1 MKYYQ
6 KTFVVTGGLSGL
18 GEATVERLSQLGGNV
33 AVIDLATP
41 DKPKK
46 GASRTGYFKADV
58 SKTHEITAAVDDIV
72 AWSNTT
78 GSVIAGVIISKKGT
92 SMLLDQ
98 FSKVIDIN
106 LIGTVDLIRQLVPYI
121 ATQSPNA
128 KGERGVLITVSSA
141 AAFDGQEGQTAYGA
155 AKGAIAS
162 MTLPLARDLSCW
174 GIRAVCIA
182 PGLFDTGMAAI
193 HEKRSRQSEVWA
205 RGDRLPPASR
215 FVLRIGLRQQNLDV
229 ADILLHEVSHPSSS
243 QYAKH
248 YTRQAVIDKFAASDE
263 TIAAVQS
270 WFSANGATSILSK
283 DRGWLHVNTTVADA
297 EEMLHAQYYEYRQTA
312 GNHSTV
318 ACEEY
323 SVPEN
328 IQRHID
334 FIQPGVILA
343 APKTPRLNT
352 KFKKHGFSSVQQAGA
367 DRAANDT
374 SACTDNVT
382 PACIKALYRIPDNT
396 LNHPSN
402 SLGIYETG
410 DYYAQ
415 EDLNLFFAKYTPNI
429 PNGTHPTLVSI
440 DGGFAPAEPKF
451 ADGESDLDLQVAYPL
466 IHPQGVT
473 LYQTDDEIYTVSGAG
488 GLFNNF
494 LNAVDGSYC
503 TYDAIGEKGNDDNF
517 DDVYPDTT
525 SPDGYQGKVQCGI
538 STLTNVIS
546 IAYSK
551 SEADLPFYYQQR
563 QCNEFMKLALQGH
576 TILVASGDA
585 GVASRPWD
593 PFPNGCL
600 GENNTVFNPNFPG
613 NCPYVTTV
621 GGTMMSPGASVS
633 DPEVAAYLPHQDG
646 TDDTYTSGGGF
657 STIYSIPSYQ
667 SAAIDDYFAKHDPGL
682 KFFSSLHNATHN
694 DSSPVGANGGIYNR
708 IGRGMPDVSAI
719 SQNLATFVDLDYGL
733 ISGTSAATP
742 LFASLITIIN
752 EHRLQ
757 AGKAPVGFINPTLYA
772 NPQIFND
779 ITSGNNEGCNTKG
792 FSAVPGW
799 DPVTGLGTPKF
810 PEMLE
815 LFMSLP

>member
-1 MKYYQ
+1 MCSIQ
-6 KTFVVTGGLSGL
+6 ASL
-18 GEATVERLSQLGGNV
+18 N
-33 AVIDLATP
+33 LAEGV
-41 DKPKK
+41 KK
-46 GASRTGYFKADV
+46 DHGRIVYFD
-58 SKTHEITAAVDDIV
+58 
-72 AWSNTT
+72 
-78 GSVIAGVIISKKGT
+78 IAGEGIMKSFA
-92 SMLLDQ
+92 LL
-98 FSKVIDIN
+98 S
-106 LIGTVDLIRQLVPYI
+106 LTALL
-121 ATQSPNA
+121 S
-128 KGERGVLITVSSA
+128 LA
-141 AAFDGQEGQTAYGA
+141 AAATASQSSH
-155 AKGAIAS
+155 K
-162 MTLPLARDLSCW
+162 
-174 GIRAVCIA
+174 V
-182 PGLFDTGMAAI
+182 
-193 HEKRSRQSEVWA
+193 HEKRSGQSEVWT

-215 FVLRIGLRQQNLDV
+215 FVLRIGLRQQNLEL
-229 ADILLHEVSHPSSS
+229 ADTLLYEVSDPSSS
-243 QYAKH
+243 QYDI
-248 YTRQAVIDKFAASDE
+248 IDKFAPSDK
-263 TIAAVQS
+263 TITAVQS
-270 WFSANGATSILSK
+270 WVSANGATSVLSK
-283 DRGWLHVNTTVADA
+283 DRGWLHVNTTAADA
-297 EEMLHAQYYEYRQTA
+297 ERMLHAQYYEYHQA
-312 GNHSTV
+312 VGNHSTV

-328 IQRHID
+328 IQHHID

-352 KFKKHGFSSVQQAGA
+352 KFEKRGFSTVQQAGA
-367 DRAANDT
+367 DRASNDT
-374 SACTDNVT
+374 SACSDNVT
-382 PACIKALYRIPDNT
+382 PACIEALCKIPDNT
-396 LNHPSN
+396 LNHSSN

-451 ADGESDLDLQVAYPL
+451 ADGESDLDLQVAYPI

-473 LYQTDDEIYTVSGAG
+473 LYQTDDKIYTISGA

-494 LNAVDGSYC
+494 LNAVDGSYFS
-503 TYDAIGEKGNDDNF
+503 YSVFGEKGNDDNF

-546 IAYSK
+546 MSYSK

-563 QCNEFMKLALQGH
+563 QCNEFVKLALQGH

-646 TDDTYTSGGGF
+646 TDDTYTSGGGL

-682 KFFSSLHNATHN
+682 KSFSSLHNATHN
-694 DSSPVGANGGIYNR
+694 DPSPVGANGGIYNR

-719 SQNLATFVDLDYGL
+719 SQNLATLVDLDYGL

-757 AGKAPVGFINPTLYA
+757 AGKAPVGFINPILYA
-772 NPQIFND
+772 NPKIFND

>member
-1 MKYYQ
+1 MKYHQ

-18 GEATVERLSQLGGNV
+18 GKATVERLSQLGGNV
-33 AVIDLATP
+33 AVIDLALP
-41 DKPKK
+41 DKPKE
-46 GASRTGYFKADV
+46 GLSRVQYFNADV
-58 SKTHEITAAVDDIV
+58 SKTQEITAAVNEIV
-72 AWSNTT
+72 AWNMAT

-92 SMLLDQ
+92 TMLLDQ
-98 FSKVIDIN
+98 FSKVVDIN

-162 MTLPLARDLSCW
+162 MTLP
-174 GIRAVCIA
+174 
-182 PGLFDTGMAAI
+182 
-193 HEKRSRQSEVWA
+193 
-205 RGDRLPPASR
+205 
-215 FVLRIGLRQQNLDV
+215 
-229 ADILLHEVSHPSSS
+229 

-248 YTRQAVIDKFAASDE
+248 YTQQDIIDKFAASDE
-263 TIAAVQS
+263 TITAVQS
-270 WFSANGATSILSK
+270 WVSANGASSALSK
-283 DRGWLHVNTTVADA
+283 DRGWLHVYTTVADA
-297 EEMLHAQYYEYRQTA
+297 ERMLHAQYYEYRQTS

-323 SVPEN
+323 FVPED
-328 IQRHID
+328 IQHQID
-334 FIQPGVILA
+334 FIQPGVVLA
-343 APKTPRLNT
+343 APKTPQLGT
-352 KFKKHGFSSVQQAGA
+352 KFRKRGFSSAQQAGA
-367 DRAANDT
+367 VRASNDT
-374 SACTDNVT
+374 SACSDNVT
-382 PACIKALYRIPDNT
+382 PACIKALYKIPDNT
-396 LNHPSN
+396 FNHSSN

-466 IHPQGVT
+466 IHPQDVT
-473 LYQTDDEIYTVSGAG
+473 LYQTDDKIYTISGAG

-503 TYDAIGEKGNDDNF
+503 AYDAFGEKGNDDNF

-546 IAYSK
+546 ISYSK

-708 IGRGMPDVSAI
+708 IGRGMPDASAI

>member
-1 MKYYQ
+1 MKYHQ

-18 GEATVERLSQLGGNV
+18 GKATVEKLSQLGGNV
-33 AVIDLATP
+33 AVIDLALP
-41 DKPKK
+41 DKPKE
-46 GASRTGYFKADV
+46 GLSRVQYFNADV
-58 SKTHEITAAVDDIV
+58 SKTQEITAAVNEIV
-72 AWSNTT
+72 AWNMAT

-92 SMLLDQ
+92 PMLLDQ

-128 KGERGVLITVSSA
+128 K
-141 AAFDGQEGQTAYGA
+141 
-155 AKGAIAS
+155 
-162 MTLPLARDLSCW
+162 
-174 GIRAVCIA
+174 
-182 PGLFDTGMAAI
+182 
-193 HEKRSRQSEVWA
+193 
-205 RGDRLPPASR
+205 
-215 FVLRIGLRQQNLDV
+215 
-229 ADILLHEVSHPSSS
+229 DILLHEVSHPSSS

-248 YTRQAVIDKFAASDE
+248 YTRRDVIDKFAASDE

-270 WFSANGATSILSK
+270 WVSANGATSILSK
-283 DRGWLHVNTTVADA
+283 DRGWLHVNATVADA
-297 EEMLHAQYYEYRQTA
+297 ERMLHAQYYEYRQTV

-323 SVPEN
+323 FVPED
-328 IQRHID
+328 IQHHID

-343 APKTPRLNT
+343 APKTPQLNT
-352 KFKKHGFSSVQQAGA
+352 KFRKRGFSSAQQAGA
-367 DRAANDT
+367 VRASNDT
-374 SACTDNVT
+374 SACSDNVT
-382 PACIKALYRIPDNT
+382 PACIKALYKIPDNT
-396 LNHPSN
+396 FNHSSN

-473 LYQTDDEIYTVSGAG
+473 LYQTDDKIYTISVPLAK
-488 GLFNNF
+488 
-494 LNAVDGSYC
+494 
-503 TYDAIGEKGNDDNF
+503 KGNDDNF

-546 IAYSK
+546 ISYSK

-621 GGTMMSPGASVS
+621 GGTMMSPGASFS

-667 SAAIDDYFAKHDPGL
+667 SAAISDYFATHDPGL
-682 KFFSSLHNATHN
+682 KSFISLHNATHN
-694 DSSPVGANGGIYNR
+694 DSSPIGANGGIYNR
-708 IGRGMPDVSAI
+708 IGRGMP
-719 SQNLATFVDLDYGL
+719 
-733 ISGTSAATP
+733 
-742 LFASLITIIN
+742 
-752 EHRLQ
+752 E
-757 AGKAPVGFINPTLYA
+757 
-772 NPQIFND
+772 
-779 ITSGNNEGCNTKG
+779 
-792 FSAVPGW
+792 
-799 DPVTGLGTPKF
+799 
-810 PEMLE
+810 
-815 LFMSLP
+815 

>member
-1 MKYYQ
+1 MKS
-6 KTFVVTGGLSGL
+6 FALLSL
-18 GEATVERLSQLGGNV
+18 TALLSL
-33 AVIDLATP
+33 
-41 DKPKK
+41 
-46 GASRTGYFKADV
+46 
-58 SKTHEITAAVDDIV
+58 
-72 AWSNTT
+72 
-78 GSVIAGVIISKKGT
+78 
-92 SMLLDQ
+92 
-98 FSKVIDIN
+98 
-106 LIGTVDLIRQLVPYI
+106 
-121 ATQSPNA
+121 
-128 KGERGVLITVSSA
+128 A
-141 AAFDGQEGQTAYGA
+141 AAAP
-155 AKGAIAS
+155 AS
-162 MTLPLARDLSCW
+162 QRFHK
-174 GIRAVCIA
+174 V
-182 PGLFDTGMAAI
+182 
-193 HEKRSRQSEVWA
+193 HEKRSGQSEVWT
-205 RGDRLPPASR
+205 RGYRLPPSSR
-215 FVLRIGLRQQNLDV
+215 FVLRIGLRQQNLEL
-229 ADILLHEVSHPSSS
+229 ADTLLYEVSDPSSS

-248 YTRQAVIDKFAASDE
+248 YTQQDIIDKFAPSDK
-263 TIAAVQS
+263 TITAVQS
-270 WFSANGATSILSK
+270 WVSENGATSVLSK

-297 EEMLHAQYYEYRQTA
+297 ERMLHAQYYEYHQAA

-343 APKTPRLNT
+343 APKTPQLNT
-352 KFKKHGFSSVQQAGA
+352 KLRKRGFSSVQQAGA
-367 DRAANDT
+367 DRASNDT
-374 SACTDNVT
+374 SACSDNVT
-382 PACIKALYRIPDNT
+382 PACIKALYNIPDNT
-396 LNHPSN
+396 FNHSSN

-415 EDLNLFFAKYTPNI
+415 EDLNLFFTKYTPNI

-440 DGGFAPAEPKF
+440 DGGLAPAEPKF
-451 ADGESDLDLQVAYPL
+451 ADGESGLDLQVAYPL
-466 IHPQGVT
+466 FHPQGVT
-473 LYQTDDEIYTVSGAG
+473 LYQTDDKIYTISGAG
-488 GLFNNF
+488 GLFNNL

-503 TYDAIGEKGNDDNF
+503 SYCAFGEKGNDDNF

-525 SPDGYQGKVQCGI
+525 SPDGYQGEVQCGI

-546 IAYSK
+546 ISYSK

-600 GENNTVFNPNFPG
+600 GENNTLFNPNFPG

-657 STIYSIPSYQ
+657 SIIYSIPSYQ

-682 KFFSSLHNATHN
+682 KSFSSLHNATHN